1 MEEKKKV
8 TLYILEIL
16 KTYSDELHPLSTGDI
31 LSLLDKQYGAL
42 IERRTVYRTIDT
54 LNDLGYTIKT
64 WKDNGSGYYLTNRD
78 FNEGEIILLCNAIHS
93 SNFISITQSEE
104 LIRKLLKT
112 QSKYQSRLYIDSV
125 YKPNRK
131 KMESDDLTDTLQI
144 LTHAIKDNICI
155 SFTYKHYNVSKKC
168 MIPDTEIRTFEPRY
182 IVYYEER
189 PYLAATVP
197 GTDTFRHFRI
207 DRMADICPLYQKP
220 MSRFDKTDAYE
231 YAKDK
236 FFMFTD
242 EKTDVTFHI
251 QEDKVPLAVDF
262 FGKDLMFIKEKDGYR
277 FHVRG
282 SKTGLL
288 LFAQRNIDCM
298 YIIEPEFMK
307 EEMRTILENAMQ
319 HYKKR

>member
-31 LSLLDKQYGAL
+31 LSLLDKQYGAI

-155 SFTYKHYNVSKKC
+155 SFTYKHYKMYDS
-168 MIPDTEIRTFEPRY
+168 RY
-182 IVYYEER
+182 R
-189 PYLAATVP
+189 NPY
-197 GTDTFRHFRI
+197 I
-207 DRMADICPLYQKP
+207 
-220 MSRFDKTDAYE
+220 
-231 YAKDK
+231 
-236 FFMFTD
+236 
-242 EKTDVTFHI
+242 
-251 QEDKVPLAVDF
+251 
-262 FGKDLMFIKEKDGYR
+262 
-277 FHVRG
+277 
-282 SKTGLL
+282 
-288 LFAQRNIDCM
+288 
-298 YIIEPEFMK
+298 
-307 EEMRTILENAMQ
+307 
-319 HYKKR
+319 

>member
-1 MEEKKKV
+1 MPE
-8 TLYILEIL
+8 
-16 KTYSDELHPLSTGDI
+16 
-31 LSLLDKQYGAL
+31 
-42 IERRTVYRTIDT
+42 
-54 LNDLGYTIKT
+54 
-64 WKDNGSGYYLTNRD
+64 
-78 FNEGEIILLCNAIHS
+78 
-93 SNFISITQSEE
+93 
-104 LIRKLLKT
+104 
-112 QSKYQSRLYIDSV
+112 
-125 YKPNRK
+125 
-131 KMESDDLTDTLQI
+131 
-144 LTHAIKDNICI
+144 
-155 SFTYKHYNVSKKC
+155 
-168 MIPDTEIRTFEPRY
+168 
-182 IVYYEER
+182 
-189 PYLAATVP
+189 
-197 GTDTFRHFRI
+197 
-207 DRMADICPLYQKP
+207 KP

-298 YIIEPEFMK
+298 YIIEPESMK